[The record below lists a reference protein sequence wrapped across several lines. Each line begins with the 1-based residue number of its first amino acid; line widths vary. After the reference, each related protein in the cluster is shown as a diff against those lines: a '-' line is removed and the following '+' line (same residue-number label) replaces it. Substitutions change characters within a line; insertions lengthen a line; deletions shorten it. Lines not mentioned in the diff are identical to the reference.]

1 MEGLCLAAE
10 GLAITQEA
18 LALNGD
24 DSDVYKQARAEALLT
39 VVRLSADTTDHART
53 ETLCNEAMTLF
64 IATDDERGMWAALHQ
79 RAWQRRRIN
88 PAEGWG
94 LHTELLQ
101 TVQRAG
107 DAHWIATKLADMAV
121 LSCFDQGDFAAAIRY
136 ADDAFNRFEAL
147 NNTEGMAY
155 AISTKG
161 GALCALG
168 QLDEALTVLTRAL
181 SLSSGG
187 SLGRSAYIE
196 ETLGAISLR
205 GGDADAAVQHTS
217 AAVRIAAQLGSPL
230 A

>member
-1 MEGLCLAAE
+1 
-10 GLAITQEA
+10 
-18 LALNGD
+18 
-24 DSDVYKQARAEALLT
+24 
-39 VVRLSADTTDHART
+39 
-53 ETLCNEAMTLF
+53 
-64 IATDDERGMWAALHQ
+64 
-79 RAWQRRRIN
+79 
-88 PAEGWG
+88 
-94 LHTELLQ
+94 
-101 TVQRAG
+101 
-107 DAHWIATKLADMAV
+107 MAV

-205 GGDADAAVQHTS
+205 GGDAEAAVQHTS

-230 A
+230 AYLWSLVRQGKAEIGAGMPAEAEQHLRRALAYFDTSSGAELEDGYAIRCRIGLAYLTAHSGRVQRRSNCWALRNRS